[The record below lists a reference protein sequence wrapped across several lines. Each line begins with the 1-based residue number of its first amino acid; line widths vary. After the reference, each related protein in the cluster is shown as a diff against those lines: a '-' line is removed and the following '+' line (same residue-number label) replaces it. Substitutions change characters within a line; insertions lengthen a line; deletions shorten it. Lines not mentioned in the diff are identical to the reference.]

1 MYVIKYIDIN
11 TNFVNERARE
21 RELERERNDVCLK
34 QSGREKCC
42 KFHFELNPHAAN

>member
-11 TNFVNERARE
+11 TNFVNE

-34 QSGREKCC
+34 QSGREKC
-42 KFHFELNPHAAN
+42 